1 MRYLIILSCFIPHL
15 LFAQSV
21 QWASSVLEKSS
32 EFSSSKHKGQYGAQG
47 ALGPPSIIPSSTTSG
62 TPCAWTPKSK
72 SNGDGEFIKVGF
84 SVPQKVK
91 QITVSEV
98 FNPGA
103 IEKII
108 AYGSKGEVRLVFQ
121 QTPELSKENKDR
133 RGKLSKFVLEESTD
147 FLVAAIQLQLNTR
160 MVYGY
165 NQIDAIGISEEEVD
179 YQVEIKTVVGAN
191 EVADPINLGTA
202 INSEA
207 HELAPLISPDGQL
220 LYYTRQ
226 DHPGNLGE
234 KKNQDVWCAQ
244 LGEDGQFLPA
254 KNIAGPIN
262 NERNNSICSVT
273 PDGQT
278 LLVLNVY
285 KKDGGSDKGLSL
297 SHKEGE
303 DRWSFPEALV
313 IEDYYNNNKYG
324 EYNLANDGKTLV
336 LAIERDDTKGAKDI
350 YVSFRNE
357 DGSWTVP
364 MHTGDMLNTAAS
376 ELSPY
381 LAADGK
387 TLYFAT
393 SGRPGYGQADMFVSR
408 RLDDSWT
415 NWSEPLNLGSK
426 LNTPDFDAYYSLPA
440 SGEYA
445 FFASGKDAIGKT
457 DIMKVKLP
465 EAARPEAVLLVRG
478 RVFNALDSTPLA
490 ASVQYESLG
499 KEGPSGIA
507 RSNPKTGEYSLV
519 LPVGT
524 NYGFLAEKANFLSES
539 KSIDLPKES
548 DYKEVLVDLYLHPI
562 KKGAKI
568 RLNNIFFDTN
578 KYNLKEEGRKEL
590 DRLLAILAKYPKMKI
605 EIGGH
610 TDSRG
615 SFGANQL
622 LSNNRAKAV
631 VDYLQEHGVS
641 PDRMK
646 AKGYGENE
654 PAATNETEEGRAHN
668 RRIELK
674 VLELD

>member
-15 LFAQSV
+15 LAAQSI
-21 QWASSVLEKSS
+21 QWAAVVFDKSS
-32 EFSSSKHKGQYGAQG
+32 ELALAKNRGQYVAKEV
-47 ALGPPSIIPSSTTSG
+47 LGSPSVIAESCKG

-72 SNGDGEFIKVGF
+72 SNGDGEFIKVGYKT
-84 SVPQKVK
+84 PQKVK
-91 QITVSEV
+91 QITVSEA

-103 IEKII
+103 IEKIV
-108 AYGSKGEVRLVFQ
+108 AYGSKGEVRLIFE

-133 RGKLSKFVLEESTD
+133 KGKLTKFVLEEQTD
-147 FLVAAIQLQLNTR
+147 FLVSAIQLQLNTR

-179 YQVEIKTVVGAN
+179 YQVEVQTVAGADEVDDPVNLGAN
-191 EVADPINLGTA
+191 
-202 INSEA
+202 INSPTD
-207 HELAPLISPDGQL
+207 ELAPLISPDGQL

-226 DHPGNLGE
+226 NHPDNLGD
-234 KKNQDVWCAQ
+234 KGNQDVWCAK

-254 KNIAGPIN
+254 ENIGAPIN

-285 KKDGGSDKGLSL
+285 KKDGGSSKGLSF
-297 SHKEGE
+297 SHKEGA
-303 DRWSFPEALV
+303 DRWSFPEALE
-313 IEDYYNNNKYG
+313 IEDYYNHNKFG
-324 EYNLANDGKTLV
+324 EYSLANDGKTLI
-336 LAIERDDTKGAKDI
+336 LAIERDDSEGAKDI

-357 DGSWTVP
+357 DGSWTAP
-364 MHTGDMLNTAAS
+364 LHTGEVLNTAAS

-393 SGRPGYGQADMFVSR
+393 SGWPGYGQADMFMSR

-415 NWSEPLNLGSK
+415 NWSEPLNLGPK

-445 FFASGKDAIGKT
+445 FFSSSENSLGKT
-457 DIMKVKLP
+457 DIMKVQLP

-507 RSNPKTGEYSLV
+507 RSNPQTGAYSLV
-519 LPVGT
+519 LPSGT
-524 NYGFLAEKANFLSES
+524 NYGFLAQKEKFLSES
-539 KSIDLPKES
+539 KSIDLPKAVE
-548 DYKEVLVDLYLHPI
+548 YKEVLVDLYLHPI
-562 KKGAKI
+562 QKGAKI

-578 KYNLKEEGRKEL
+578 KYNLKEEGQKEL
-590 DRLLAILAKYPKMKI
+590 DRLLALMAQYPEMKI

-615 SFGANQL
+615 SLVANQT

-631 VDYLQEHGVS
+631 VDYLQEHGIS
-641 PDRMK
+641 AQRMK

-654 PAATNETEEGRAHN
+654 PTASNETEEGRAFN